1 MQMEYPL
8 KDKIWT
14 PKDTAFDS
22 LKYNY
27 FKKKKKSIKLGLS
40 FFLLHFLQTPPEFLS
55 HEKFTCYS
63 SWMKINQH
71 LRKDCRKYTR
81 ILLIGISH
89 KGELIII
96 NTQ

>member
-27 FKKKKKSIKLGLS
+27 FKKKKKKHKIGFIILS
-40 FFLLHFLQTPPEFLS
+40 TPFSP
-55 HEKFTCYS
+55 
-63 SWMKINQH
+63 
-71 LRKDCRKYTR
+71 
-81 ILLIGISH
+81 
-89 KGELIII
+89 
-96 NTQ
+96 NTS